1 MVSSSDDD
9 ENNSNANE
17 KSYSVDYEVS
27 PEVEATRKPTPPTNP
42 NLPKVLVA
50 GGGIA
55 GLITAAACKRKGMEV
70 VVFETIW
77 RRLPTVSGPQIQ
89 YLAIAAWDRND
100 EVLLGLGDARAI
112 RVPADLVVQRPRTQ
126 RLGRGEEGHPGSRS
140 AEAAV

>member
-1 MVSSSDDD
+1 MVSSSSDD

-70 VVFETIW
+70 VVFEKVTKYKPFGGPIQLRATRKGRW
-77 RRLPTVSGPQIQ
+77 ILSIRGWPRRSLREELLPV
-89 YLAIAAWDRND
+89 IA
-100 EVLLGLGDARAI
+100 
-112 RVPADLVVQRPRTQ
+112 
-126 RLGRGEEGHPGSRS
+126 
-140 AEAAV
+140 